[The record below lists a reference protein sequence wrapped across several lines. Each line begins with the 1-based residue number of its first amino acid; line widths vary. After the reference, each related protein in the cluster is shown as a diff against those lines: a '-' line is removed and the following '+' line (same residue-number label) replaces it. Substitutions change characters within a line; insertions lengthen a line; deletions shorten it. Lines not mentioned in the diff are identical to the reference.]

1 MNHPVHYPK
10 EKMAQ
15 EKSQGCF
22 LLYMIFEIAAA
33 SSILSLNDDGQ
44 LKELTERSLSAHR
57 RSRERKK
64 MDQEISRILNAKEAM
79 IVATGL
85 YYYLS
90 GRNQPQRKR

>member
-1 MNHPVHYPK
+1 
-10 EKMAQ
+10 
-15 EKSQGCF
+15 
-22 LLYMIFEIAAA
+22 MIFEIAAA